1 MANPVVHFE
10 IGCRDRVAASGF
22 YGTALARITRA
33 DIEAGPATMI
43 RTGGDVGGH
52 FTALGHEP
60 HNFVTVYVLVN
71 DVAAYLDKAE
81 SLGGKRVVGPVDI
94 PLGTF
99 AWFRDPDG
107 NFIGLWKHAKA

>member
-10 IGCRDRVAASGF
+10 IGCRDRCAASAF
-22 YGTALARITRA
+22 YGKLFDWRME
-33 DIEAGPATMI
+33 EAGPATMI

-60 HNFVTVYVLVN
+60 HNFVTIYVSVD
-71 DVAAYLDKAE
+71 DVAAYLEKAE

-99 AWFRDPDG
+99 AWLRDPDG
-107 NFIGLWKHAKA
+107 NLIALWKDAKA